1 MSDEAPHARLDARAP
16 DDVRVPA
23 EAPTPTEVR
32 AVDARVRSG
41 TRSFDAR
48 VWAALAIGALAIGF
62 AAPFFRRAEPIDP
75 LLASAFRLALAA
87 LLMSPSLPRARRD
100 GKLSPRTVGWAAVA
114 GAFYAVHFGTWVA
127 SLSLTSVTASV
138 TLVTATPLLLA
149 VIGWL
154 GGRDAPNAR
163 LWIGLALAAFGT
175 VLIGAADASASHD
188 ALIGDALALVGA
200 VAMALILLVIRREQA
215 SLEAISFSSIAAL
228 TGAVVLALVLL
239 VRGVVLD
246 AWPAMPGTGSL
257 AWVAATALIS
267 QLIGHTALT
276 WATQRTT
283 PTIVGL
289 ATTAEPVIAA
299 GVTFVWL
306 GEVPTSLVLTGSALT
321 LAGVIT
327 GMPPR
332 SRSGTG

>member
-1 MSDEAPHARLDARAP
+1 MS
-16 DDVRVPA
+16 VPA
-23 EAPTPTEVR
+23 SRDLR
-32 AVDARVRSG
+32 ASDPGGSSG
-41 TRSFDAR
+41 AR
-48 VWAALAIGALAIGF
+48 VWVALAIGALAIGF

-75 LLASAFRLALAA
+75 LLASAFRLGLAA
-87 LLMSPSLPRARRD
+87 LLMSPSLPRARRE
-100 GKLSPRTVGWAAVA
+100 GKLSSRVIGWAAIA
-114 GAFYAVHFGTWVA
+114 GVFYAVHFGAWVA
-127 SLSLTSVTASV
+127 SLGLTSVTASV

-154 GGRDAPNAR
+154 GGKDAPHAR
-163 LWIGLALAAFGT
+163 LWIGLGLATLGT
-175 VLIGAADASASHD
+175 VLIGAADAAASD
-188 ALIGDALALVGA
+188 AALVGDALALVGA
-200 VAMALILLVIRREQA
+200 VAMALILLVIRREHA
-215 SLEAISFSSIAAL
+215 SLEAVSFSSVAAL
-228 TGAVVLALVLL
+228 AGAVVLALVLAA
-239 VRGVVLD
+239 RGIVLG
-246 AWPAMPGTGSL
+246 AWPTSPSSESL
-257 AWVAATALIS
+257 LWVAATALIS
-267 QLIGHTALT
+267 QLVGHTALT

-283 PTIVGL
+283 PTVVGL